1 MRNPSTSRVLS
12 EEELIASYLEVAR
25 KDVADL
31 EALSAQLRQDPA
43 AWLTVRPTVYRIVH
57 NVKGQG
63 TSFGYPLMTRIG
75 ESLMR
80 LVKIAEESAAPD
92 PRLLG
97 AHVAALRTVL
107 QHDIRG
113 RGGASGDALAEKLE
127 SLVAATL
134 G

>member
-12 EEELIASYLEVAR
+12 EAELIASYLEVAR
-25 KDVADL
+25 KDITDL
-31 EALSAQLRQDPA
+31 EALAAQLRDDPA
-43 AWLTVRPTVYRIVH
+43 AWPAIGQAMYQIVH

-75 ESLMR
+75 ESTMR
-80 LVKIAEESAAPD
+80 LVKTPD
-92 PRLLG
+92 GSTIPDLRLLE
-97 AHVAALRTVL
+97 AHIVALRTVL

-113 RGGASGDALAEKLE
+113 RGGASGEALAEKLE
-127 SLVAATL
+127 SLVAAAL